1 MSMASILNSRKIK
14 SGTKSLRIKSSS
26 LEGRSYRIS
35 SPSKSIEVEKII
47 MHDGF
52 CYFPIDK

>member
-14 SGTKSLRIKSSS
+14 SGTKSLRIKSS